1 MQLAL
6 VERRALRAAALGLVL
21 RDDLRRYVNQV
32 LLLVILD
39 KVQALRGRGVVSGS
53 FWTEGLGNKC
63 SHLQRGDDIFAL
75 NHGVRPNV
83 VD

>member
-21 RDDLRRYVNQV
+21 RDDLRSYVNQV

-53 FWTEGLGNKC
+53 F
-63 SHLQRGDDIFAL
+63 
-75 NHGVRPNV
+75 
-83 VD
+83 